1 MQPEHLQQIMSY
13 YLEDAQSHLEAI
25 EQYLLN
31 LQRTIQDP
39 EQVSELF
46 RATRCGVVGG
56 ANLLPISQL
65 YITSIHKTGF
75 CLVDCCKIFQQ
86 EGSLKVDQKLQD
98 LLMQVFYT
106 LKTLIEQLR
115 DPAELTD
122 AQAEQVI
129 SEIDLKRKALMEHLN
144 GLVQRSRGAN
154 QPDVTPL
161 QDFDDDEA
169 CSLEDLESVID
180 ELSLD
185 TFPGNSTPKRVRDN

>member
-13 YLEDAQSHLEAI
+13 YLEDAQSHLEVI

-31 LQRTIQDP
+31 LPRTIQDP

-46 RATRCGVVGG
+46 RAARCGIVGA

-75 CLVDCCKIFQQ
+75 CLVDCCKVLQQ
-86 EGSLKVDQKLQD
+86 QSSLKIDQKLQD

-106 LKTLIEQLR
+106 LKRLIEQLR
-115 DPAELTD
+115 EPAELTD
-122 AQAEQVI
+122 AQAEQAIV
-129 SEIDLKRKALMEHLN
+129 EVELNRKAFMEHLN
-144 GLVQRSRGAN
+144 GLVQRSRAAN
-154 QPDVTPL
+154 RLNVTPL
-161 QDFDDDEA
+161 QGFADDEA

-180 ELSLD
+180 ELSHGKSG
-185 TFPGNSTPKRVRDN
+185 F

>member
-13 YLEDAQSHLEAI
+13 YLEDAQSHLEVI

-31 LQRTIQDP
+31 LPCTIQDP

-46 RATRCGVVGG
+46 RAARCGVVGG

-75 CLVDCCKIFQQ
+75 CLVDCCKALQQ
-86 EGSLKVDQKLQD
+86 EDSLKIDQKLQD

-106 LKTLIEQLR
+106 LKTLIEQLKT
-115 DPAELTD
+115 PAELTD
-122 AQAEQVI
+122 TQAEQAILDV
-129 SEIDLKRKALMEHLN
+129 ELNRKTFIEHLN
-144 GLVQRSRGAN
+144 GLVQRSRGTN
-154 QPDVTPL
+154 QSNVTPL
-161 QDFDDDEA
+161 QDFADDEA

-185 TFPGNSTPKRVRDN
+185 SLPSNSTSKSVQEQ